1 MLSKS
6 STLILGLINNKPI
19 NAYEITKL
27 LNIMNIKN
35 WYNIA
40 DSTVYATIKTLENK
54 KYIEGKIE
62 KEGNMP
68 DKKIFTITEKGQNI
82 LIETLKHSIL
92 NFDYDTTI
100 FSIAAF
106 FLSIFE
112 KKEIIVLLNTRL
124 DILEKYLDGIS
135 HQIEKMRKDDKS
147 SLYLANIYRN
157 KEIILA
163 EKKGTTII
171 LENIN

>member
-1 MLSKS
+1 
-6 STLILGLINNKPI
+6 
-19 NAYEITKL
+19 
-27 LNIMNIKN
+27 
-35 WYNIA
+35 
-40 DSTVYATIKTLENK
+40 
-54 KYIEGKIE
+54 
-62 KEGNMP
+62 MP
-68 DKKIFTITEKGQNI
+68 DKKIFSISEKGKNI
-82 LIETLKHSIL
+82 LIETLKNAIL

-135 HQIEKMRKDDKS
+135 HQIEKMIKDDKS

-163 EKKGTTII
+163 EKKGTTI
-171 LENIN
+171 LLKNIN